1 MYGKLTEQEN
11 AVKGEKHFHPE
22 TQGIVPS
29 ATSHAQCGVAT
40 LRMQTYRGDRVS
52 GCFKSLTNF

>member
-1 MYGKLTEQEN
+1 MYGKPIEQEN

-29 ATSHAQCGVAT
+29 ATSHARHCEDAIT
-40 LRMQTYRGDRVS
+40 LPQS
-52 GCFKSLTNF
+52 G